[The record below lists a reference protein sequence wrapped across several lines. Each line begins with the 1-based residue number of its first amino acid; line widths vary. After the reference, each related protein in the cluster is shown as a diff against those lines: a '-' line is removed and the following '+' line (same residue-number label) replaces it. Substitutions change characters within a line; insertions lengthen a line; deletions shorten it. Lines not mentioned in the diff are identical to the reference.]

1 MCVLRLH
8 CKARPPVFSTPN
20 SLQVMQPDPA
30 VAPAPRLPPPA
41 AAPRVGLL
49 LRQRLPDPG
58 AELEV
63 VRNNPPGDPRVSGR
77 V

>member
-1 MCVLRLH
+1 M
-8 CKARPPVFSTPN
+8 FDTPN
-20 SLQVMQPDPA
+20 SLQVLQPDPA

-41 AAPRVGLL
+41 VPRVGLL

-77 V
+77 MCPLGEESV